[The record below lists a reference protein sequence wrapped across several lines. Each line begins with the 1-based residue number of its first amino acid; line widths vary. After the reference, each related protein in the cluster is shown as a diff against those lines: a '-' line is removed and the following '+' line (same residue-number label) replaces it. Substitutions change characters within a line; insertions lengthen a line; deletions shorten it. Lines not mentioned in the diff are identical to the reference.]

1 MLTYSIM
8 KHEQNSE
15 FLNLDLDILC
25 VIAFQNKATEHH
37 QSINEIVKEA
47 KQGIY
52 VVYCNALCESYSD
65 GSSAFFGNVYR
76 EVPKEFIDAGFTQND
91 GIVNR
96 IIEIPAIP
104 GCIIVE
110 CDLDNKLVTLPNR
123 DGRRSNVTVE
133 RPFVF
138 KDDSLRQLE
147 INELKQRNEKGKE
160 QKKEEYQPTIPSVK
174 LFTSK
179 YIGRQD
185 DIDYLK
191 EFFSNKGKH
200 FLLLYGVGGMGK
212 SHLLYECIKEYK
224 GKTFFFH
231 AVSPNEEFSLNKL
244 YELCLLP
251 KLEGKKSIEEKQNQF
266 IEKFQEN
273 NVHLIL
279 DDYYEVQLPEV
290 KSLLP
295 KLIGLGRGKMLL
307 LSRIIPS
314 NINHLRNDFL
324 NHKILPLLEES
335 FKTVIQNYA
344 VIKCITLTD
353 EEIHL
358 IYEKAQGYPLGGQ
371 LIVDA
376 KPYSPNLNEL
386 LNDISKYEAEL
397 DPEGKDYS
405 GRLLNRIFQKG
416 EPREI
421 KLLCEFS
428 ALFGLSEI
436 ETIQQLPSY
445 NLKLFEGLH
454 ARKGFVDMD
463 AQGKFSSH
471 AMIRDFSYSRLQD
484 REALHLKMAKYF
496 EGKINGRTDE
506 DWKYLNEAILH
517 YSKTRKEELL
527 SFKYR
532 VERKFESRNI
542 KGLID
547 KSITRTIRNCLTL
560 INLYPDRPAYY
571 NELGIAY
578 RINKQQSN
586 AIETFL
592 RALEIDEKHLPSLNE
607 LGITYRENNQ
617 KAKAIETFL
626 RALEIDEKHL
636 PSLNELGITY
646 RENNQVEKAI
656 KTCNNALK
664 ISEQGTIYLN
674 LLQIFLLFKP
684 NKLQASDCFERVFSA
699 SYIPKSLKD
708 AKKKYTQVLNKLD
721 SIWDISLI
729 DYSDYKEF
737 IQLAIQYKSYEQVLL
752 ILQELNKEFPDS
764 SKIKSGLG
772 KTLSNSVIKKY
783 EEGQK
788 YLREAIELFKKEN
801 NKQQLQSH
809 IIYYLYNLKNHEQTE
824 FLEKEFKRLKSDLVE
839 DADYLR
845 FEAHYTFYKTLA
857 VEKAIPHFEK
867 AIKIA
872 PDNEKREFVESLLR
886 FLDENKNELYKTYF
900 KKYENI
906 L

>member
-1 MLTYSIM
+1 MIVSKDIKASRRKKAKILIAQFSWKLEQMSRDSNQVWRLELTEEDKKFIDTILNKAMESKVDLVVFPEFSIPEKLHTKISEWTKQNDCIVVAGSTNLERDKKFYNTSTIFHNGDPYRTEKAKLSPYEVSNIEGLGPSESENQLYLQNTLIGNLGVM
-8 KHEQNSE
+8 ICADVFYHETRAE

-138 KDDSLRQLE
+138 KDDSLRQLK

-358 IYEKAQGYPLGGQ
+358 IYEKAQG
-371 LIVDA
+371 
-376 KPYSPNLNEL
+376 
-386 LNDISKYEAEL
+386 
-397 DPEGKDYS
+397 
-405 GRLLNRIFQKG
+405 
-416 EPREI
+416 
-421 KLLCEFS
+421 
-428 ALFGLSEI
+428 
-436 ETIQQLPSY
+436 
-445 NLKLFEGLH
+445 
-454 ARKGFVDMD
+454 
-463 AQGKFSSH
+463 
-471 AMIRDFSYSRLQD
+471 
-484 REALHLKMAKYF
+484 
-496 EGKINGRTDE
+496 
-506 DWKYLNEAILH
+506 
-517 YSKTRKEELL
+517 
-527 SFKYR
+527 
-532 VERKFESRNI
+532 
-542 KGLID
+542 
-547 KSITRTIRNCLTL
+547 
-560 INLYPDRPAYY
+560 
-571 NELGIAY
+571 
-578 RINKQQSN
+578 
-586 AIETFL
+586 
-592 RALEIDEKHLPSLNE
+592 
-607 LGITYRENNQ
+607 
-617 KAKAIETFL
+617 
-626 RALEIDEKHL
+626 
-636 PSLNELGITY
+636 
-646 RENNQVEKAI
+646 
-656 KTCNNALK
+656 
-664 ISEQGTIYLN
+664 
-674 LLQIFLLFKP
+674 
-684 NKLQASDCFERVFSA
+684 
-699 SYIPKSLKD
+699 
-708 AKKKYTQVLNKLD
+708 
-721 SIWDISLI
+721 
-729 DYSDYKEF
+729 
-737 IQLAIQYKSYEQVLL
+737 
-752 ILQELNKEFPDS
+752 
-764 SKIKSGLG
+764 
-772 KTLSNSVIKKY
+772 
-783 EEGQK
+783 
-788 YLREAIELFKKEN
+788 
-801 NKQQLQSH
+801 
-809 IIYYLYNLKNHEQTE
+809 
-824 FLEKEFKRLKSDLVE
+824 
-839 DADYLR
+839 
-845 FEAHYTFYKTLA
+845 
-857 VEKAIPHFEK
+857 
-867 AIKIA
+867 
-872 PDNEKREFVESLLR
+872 
-886 FLDENKNELYKTYF
+886 
-900 KKYENI
+900 
-906 L
+906 